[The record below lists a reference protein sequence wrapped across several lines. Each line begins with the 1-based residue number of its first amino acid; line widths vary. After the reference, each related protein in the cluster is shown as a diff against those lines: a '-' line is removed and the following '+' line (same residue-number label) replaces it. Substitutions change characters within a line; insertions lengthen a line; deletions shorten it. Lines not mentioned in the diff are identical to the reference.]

1 MTRKILISTGFL
13 WFLVLSVYSQELPGL
28 KVIGRYLYDKCGEK
42 VILRGVSNPNIWF
55 HKDGLPQYGEIEQ
68 TGANVIRIV
77 WDTSGSS
84 IDLDNAIGNCIALNM
99 IPMIELH
106 DATGDWSK
114 LQQCVNYWCR
124 NDVVS
129 VIQTYEE
136 FLLINIANEVGDA
149 SITNAAFK
157 NDYSKHVSTMR
168 AAGIHV
174 PLVID
179 GTDWGKNIDILQSQ
193 GPSLITADPDHNLMF
208 SVHMWWPKMYY
219 SNNVQK
225 IKDEIAQSVKM
236 GLPLIVGE
244 FSQQFNNGDC
254 NMRTINAQNAIPY
267 DTIISEC
274 QKNEVGYIAWSWF
287 GNCNPLWDMTTDGT
301 FANLTDWGLDVAVN
315 NENSIQ
321 NTSVR
326 PYSIQFGKCNP
337 ASSIDNYLVGRG
349 KNFELKNFPNPFSD
363 KTFIRYRLNED
374 AGVEISIFN
383 SMGGKVSSIIQ
394 LNQPKGN
401 YSIPFDAAGLQSGIY
416 FCSILSGNRQETKKM
431 LIIK

>member
-1 MTRKILISTGFL
+1 MGFL
-13 WFLVLSVYSQELPGL
+13 SFLFFSVYSQELPGL

-55 HKDGLPQYGEIEQ
+55 HKDGLPQFEEIEK

-106 DATGDWSK
+106 NATGDWSK

-124 NDVVS
+124 NDVVA
-129 VIQTYEE
+129 VIQSYEE

-149 SITNAAFK
+149 SISNATFK

-193 GPSLITADPDHNLMF
+193 GPSLIAADPDHNLMF

-254 NMRTINAQNAIPY
+254 NMTTINAQNAIPY

-301 FANLTDWGLDVAVN
+301 FANLTDWGRDVAVDN
-315 NENSIQ
+315 VNSIQ

-326 PYSIQFGKCNP
+326 PYSIRFGECDPTVGIN
-337 ASSIDNYLVGRG
+337 NYLAREN
-349 KNFELKNFPNPFSD
+349 KNFGLKNFPNPFSD

-374 AGVEISIFN
+374 AGVEISVFN
-383 SMGGKVSSIIQ
+383 SMGEKVSSIIQ
-394 LNQPKGN
+394 LNQTKGE
-401 YSIPFDAAGLQSGIY
+401 YSILYDATSLKSGIY
-416 FCSILSGNRQETKKM
+416 FCSIRSGNRQETRKM
-431 LIIK
+431 LIIN